1 MKCSIDVFI
10 KDYSKAIEDGYA
22 AVFAGAGLSRPS
34 GYVNWRELLEPFA
47 NEINLDV
54 NKEHDLL
61 AIAQYYYNKCG
72 NRGKVNQAIL
82 NEFTKDTREN
92 ENIDIITRL
101 PIGIY
106 WTTNYDNLIER
117 GLEKNNRK
125 PDVKIS
131 EESLANNI
139 VNRDAVVYK
148 MHGDI
153 LDPSKTVLLKD
164 DYEAYSTDHQLYIT
178 ALQGDL
184 ISKTFMF
191 IGFSFD
197 DPNMNSILARIR
209 VLLGSSVRN
218 HYCLLETVKQG
229 ESNDEVFQYKKAKQE
244 LIIQDLQRYG
254 IQAVML
260 DDYSQI
266 PSILLELERRC
277 KMRNIFISGSIG
289 EAIEGWTYDDIML
302 FSHKLSR
309 KLISENYRVISGF
322 GLGIGSSVIN
332 GALEE
337 IKSSKYKRI
346 SDFLI
351 LRPFPQ
357 FITGESKSLAE
368 EWTEYRKDMITQSG
382 IAIFM
387 FGNKRM
393 PDGSIQIANG
403 MLEEFEL
410 ANKQNKC
417 IIPIGITGGAAKVI
431 YDIMENEKNKYPY
444 LVPYL
449 KDLAEEKNQDKLIS
463 IIIKCLR
470 TI

>member
-10 KDYSKAIEDGYA
+10 KDYAKAIEDGYS

-54 NKEHDLL
+54 DKEYDLL
-61 AIAQYYYNKCG
+61 AIPQYYFNKYG

-82 NEFTKDTREN
+82 NEFTKDAKEN
-92 ENIDIITRL
+92 ENINILTRL
-101 PIGIY
+101 PISTY

-209 VLLGSSVRN
+209 LLLGTSIRN
-218 HYCLLETVKQG
+218 HYCLLESVKKDG
-229 ESNDEVFQYKKAKQE
+229 DDDSYQYKKAKQE

-266 PSILLELERRC
+266 PSILLEVEKRC

-289 EAIEGWTYDDIML
+289 EATERWDYDDIML

-309 KLISENYRVISGF
+309 KLISENYKVISGF
-322 GLGIGSSVIN
+322 GVGIGSSVIN

-337 IKSSKYKRI
+337 IKFSRFKHI
-346 SDFLI
+346 SDYML

-357 FITGESKSLAE
+357 FITGETKSLIE
-368 EWTEYRKDMITQSG
+368 EWTEYREDMINQSG
-382 IAIFM
+382 VAIFI
-387 FGNKRM
+387 FGNKKM
-393 PDGSIQIANG
+393 SDGSIQIANG
-403 MLEEFEL
+403 MLEEFEI
-410 ANKQNKC
+410 AKKQNKC
-417 IIPIGITGGAAKVI
+417 IIPVGVTGGAAEVI
-431 YDIMENEKNKYPY
+431 FDLIKKEKDSYSY
-444 LVPYL
+444 VAPYL
-449 KDLAEEKNQDKLIS
+449 KELAEEQNIEKLIS
-463 IIIKCLR
+463 IIIRCLKS
-470 TI
+470 I